1 MKTQPYG
8 KLTQHACLTTPLRNL
23 TLFRFLLTPKFH
35 MTRPLLSSSWEVS
48 CGAQLFEGTSSLQ
61 VVLEKPPL
69 HGSHRP
75 GMGLC
80 ACFCVS
86 APAVATSVK
95 DQEHSCSP
103 YVPKVFPC
111 MQVCITQMISSAP
124 QRQPRGRWV
133 PSRPR
138 IWDSITCHL
147 DGDIVWQAS
156 TSVHPTQHVSKRI
169 PFE

>member
-111 MQVCITQMISSAP
+111 MQVCITQMISSVKASHL
-124 QRQPRGRWV
+124 GFNHL
-133 PSRPR
+133 PSGWRHR
-138 IWDSITCHL
+138 
-147 DGDIVWQAS
+147 VAS
-156 TSVHPTQHVSKRI
+156 QHVSTSHSTCI
-169 PFE
+169 EADPI